1 MKITSFII
9 GLILVTVVGATFQL
23 AIGDFSNKY
32 SVSYDNSTLDVFA
45 SSQQLMQITED
56 IKDKEANQNT
66 ESGLLDVVG
75 EYISKA
81 VDTLKVAKASL
92 NVYDDMTEAATDKLG
107 LPAYF
112 TTAFYAIGIII
123 IILGVIVSAM
133 IKKDL

>member
-1 MKITSFII
+1 MKISNFII
-9 GLILVTVVGATFQL
+9 GLILVTVIGATFQL
-23 AIGDFSNKY
+23 AIGDFANKY
-32 SVSYDNSTLDVFA
+32 DVTYDNESLEVFS
-45 SSQQLMQITED
+45 SSQELIQLTEN

-92 NVYDDMTEAATDKLG
+92 NTYDDMTEAASENLG
-107 LPAYF
+107 LPSFF